1 MRKPVIAAALAAL
14 VCTATS
20 AEAPRVMVLAGGHLS
35 ICSSMNLDACADEQ
49 RESLQRQWRQQEA
62 LFEAQYEPVQ
72 LNQASAAMLALLP
85 AERIELLRKA
95 VVSLPARRLSATELE
110 QGLKAAGVALTDDEW
125 LWLQERLEVQPL
137 MADGKTPRREQL
149 DVNGTDPQ
157 VRAVFERFLQASQRG
172 QARKPRIGVLT
183 SAAREPL
190 DAAAFYQQWF
200 SLLGADVVWIPLD
213 TASRQLRDN
222 AQTTDSLSAAC
233 GALTAQRQQLFG
245 LERFARADDA
255 LWQRYCKND
264 DLLPL
269 LNTLDGVFFNGG
281 DQSLH
286 VRSLLRADGSDSP
299 ELAVIRQRF
308 ARGEL
313 AIMGTS
319 AGTAVQTGNSQ
330 KNLPM
335 ISNGRTA
342 PALQLAAVTEQPR
355 LPFCEHR
362 GDCPNASDEHLS
374 YRPQGGLGLFPYG
387 ILDTH
392 FSQRAR
398 QGRMLMLLADTRQAA
413 AYGVDETT
421 ALVVT
426 ETGNKVDF
434 EVVGA
439 NGVWIAQ
446 AQATSKTG
454 KQTQIKASAH
464 YLHAGDRA
472 SLRGKNLSI
481 QLGSCG
487 RSAQYK
493 LAALDGE
500 RVTNQNGVNEAALQL
515 QMLRTDE
522 MTVPAEHSRWTF
534 ARGKAFALC
543 PKPAGAWSYRDLQ
556 ITVLA
561 TGR

>member
-1 MRKPVIAAALAAL
+1 MTCSAANAE
-14 VCTATS
+14 S
-20 AEAPRVMVLAGGHLS
+20 ARVLVLAGGHLS
-35 ICSSMNLDACADEQ
+35 ICSSMNLDACAEDQ
-49 RESLQRQWRQQEA
+49 RENLARDWRQQEA
-62 LFEAQYEPVQ
+62 LFEAQYEPAR
-72 LNQASAAMLALLP
+72 LSQASAAMLALLP
-85 AERIELLRKA
+85 AARIEALQKA
-95 VVSLPARRLSATELE
+95 LASLPARRLSGSELS
-110 QGLKAAGVALTDDEW
+110 QGLKTAGLTLSDDEW

-137 MADGKTPRREQL
+137 MVDGKTPRRERL

-172 QARKPRIGVLT
+172 QTRKPRIGVLT

-200 SLLGADVVWIPLD
+200 SLLGAEVVWVPLD
-213 TASRQLRDN
+213 AASRRLRDQ
-222 AQTTDSLSAAC
+222 AQTTDSLSTPC
-233 GALTAQRQQLFG
+233 GALSQQRQRLFG
-245 LERFARADDA
+245 LERFARVDEA
-255 LWQRYCKND
+255 LWQRYCSND
-264 DLLPL
+264 DLLPVL
-269 LNTLDGVFFNGG
+269 ETLDGLFFNGG

-299 ELAVIRQRF
+299 EMALIRQRF
-308 ARGEL
+308 SRGEL

-319 AGTAVQTGNSQ
+319 AGTAVQTGNEQ
-330 KNLPM
+330 KTLPM
-335 ISNGRTA
+335 ISNGRSA
-342 PALQLAAVTEQPR
+342 LALQHPVVTESPR
-355 LPFCEHR
+355 LPFCESR
-362 GDCPNASDEHLS
+362 GDCPTASDEHLS
-374 YRPQGGLGLFPYG
+374 YRPQGGLRLFPHG

-398 QGRMLMLLADTRQAA
+398 QGRMLMLLADTHQTA

-426 ETGNKVDF
+426 EAGNKVEFD
-434 EVVGA
+434 VVGA

-446 AQATSKTG
+446 SLAPSKAG
-454 KQTQIKASAH
+454 KQTEIKVSAH

-472 SLRGKNLSI
+472 SLRGKNLTI

-500 RVTNQNGVNEAALQL
+500 RLINQNGVNEAALQL

-522 MTVPAEHSRWTF
+522 MTVPAEHSNWSF

-543 PKPAGAWSYRDLQ
+543 PKTGGGWSYRDLQ
-556 ITVLA
+556 ITTTV
-561 TGR
+561 TGRQP